1 MRAAN
6 ELKES
11 KAKGT
16 LGRQILVFAQGLGF
30 RSLLV
35 PSPEVLAETVVILHP
50 LVALSDK
57 VLPLKSYFNMV
68 QQVQRTTH
76 LAWALAQALTKDL
89 PADAPEVKA
98 ERAAALEVEL
108 RSKGAVYLAAAL
120 ADEAKKNSGV
130 GSQATPEQRAAVER
144 DLLQKIN
151 QDAQRRLC
159 TEDVFMVA
167 CAFLEVEIAKQGS
180 VYYLKGESPD
190 FKETKKN
197 RNPLNLADEV
207 TLKTLSSGLARPD
220 EERGTVERGQIDSGF
235 NHLAK
240 LNKLHL
246 TMAEVVHWIK
256 EGDQKNTP
264 RRKIDVRKQYGL
276 SHTDYE
282 RIMSMARREGLISF
296 RNRKK
301 DPSNSYVLRAKNH
314 QRVVEYAEKF
324 GHSPQKTLN
333 KILDD
338 FFDLIEKRREM
349 SSVGS

>member
-1 MRAAN
+1 MRAAS
-6 ELKES
+6 ELRENR
-11 KAKGT
+11 AKGT
-16 LGRQILVFAQGLGF
+16 LGKQILVFAQGF

-76 LAWALAQALTKDL
+76 LARAFAKDL
-89 PADAPEVKA
+89 PTGTPAEVKA
-98 ERAAALEVEL
+98 ERAAEFKVM
-108 RSKGAVYLAAAL
+108 SQVKGAMHLAETL
-120 ADEAKKNSGV
+120 AEETKKSARV
-130 GSQATPEQRAAVER
+130 TAQATPERWAAVEH
-144 DLLQKIN
+144 DLLQKLD

-190 FKETKKN
+190 FKETKRN
-197 RNPLNLADEV
+197 RNPLNLSDEV
-207 TLKTLSSGLARPD
+207 VLKTLSSGLARPD
-220 EERGTVERGQIDSGF
+220 EERGAIERGQIDSGF
-235 NHLAK
+235 NHLVR

-246 TMAEVVHWIK
+246 TMTEVVRWIE

-264 RRKIDVRKQYGL
+264 RRKIDVRKHFYL

-282 RIMSMARREGLISF
+282 RIMSMARREGIISF

-301 DPSNSYVLRAKNH
+301 DPSNSYVLWAKNH
-314 QRVVEYAEKF
+314 QRVVEYGKKF

-338 FFDLIEKRREM
+338 FFGLIEKRRD
-349 SSVGS
+349 SISR